1 MNLTGKILLSTAALV
16 AFSSSAMAA
25 DLMMPVKAAPMMAA
39 PSTNWDGAYIGANLG
54 YAWGNSDH
62 TTTTTGD
69 FTMSGGFVGGQ
80 IGYNFHVSDA
90 IVLGVQGDVEWANI
104 SGSQTSPSISDSIN
118 WTGAVTARLGYD
130 VDGFLPYVLGG
141 VAFAN
146 SARTGV
152 NSVVNSQV
160 HTGYTVG
167 VGVETMLA
175 DNLSAF
181 AEVRYSDYGQKTYTL
196 PSTPIVGLTDTSVR
210 IGLNYHF

>member
-1 MNLTGKILLSTAALV
+1 
-16 AFSSSAMAA
+16 
-25 DLMMPVKAAPMMAA
+25 
-39 PSTNWDGAYIGANLG
+39 
-54 YAWGNSDH
+54 
-62 TTTTTGD
+62 
-69 FTMSGGFVGGQ
+69 MSGGFVGGQ
-80 IGYNFHVSDA
+80 IGYNFHLSDSV
-90 IVLGVQGDVEWANI
+90 VLGVQGDLEWANI
-104 SGSQTSPSISDSIN
+104 AGSQTGPTISDTIN